1 MGRRI
6 TDGMSYRDILRQHLP
21 GHTYVLYSNDPV
33 MLESIASAV
42 YQFNAREGKKCN
54 LWLHKRRKNITV
66 KNGTTMKRMEI
77 IVYSYNDHVLGRDKN
92 WKDETYTHEEF

>member
-54 LWLHKRRKNITV
+54 LWLPQAQKEHHSQERNHYEA
-66 KNGTTMKRMEI
+66 NG
-77 IVYSYNDHVLGRDKN
+77 DHCVFLQ
-92 WKDETYTHEEF
+92 